1 MPSVWR
7 SNLYLLASFPVGIFT
22 FVFFVT
28 MLSLGVSL
36 LIIWV
41 GVPILIATVAS
52 TKFFAA
58 GERRRAGWLLREPIP
73 SLYLPSHRR
82 GMLGYLHTAVGDAAI
97 WKDILWLLILLP
109 ILGLAGFTLAVCA
122 WGVALGMV
130 FLPLWYWSIPDGVDY
145 GLFTVDKLPEAFGM
159 TLIGVVLLVVAAPLT
174 RAFGYGVGALARG
187 VLAPSERRRLMEL
200 ERTRAGAVDAQAA
213 ELQRIERDLHDG
225 AQARLVALAMD
236 LGMAQEKMATDPEG
250 AQELITGAHSEAK
263 KAIAELRDLSRGI
276 YPAILTDRGLG
287 PALSSI
293 AARNP
298 VEVALDVDLNER
310 LPAATEAAAYFVTV
324 EALTNVAK
332 HSGAANARVRI
343 GRRAEVLRV
352 EIADDGDG
360 GADPDGAGLTGLRQ
374 RVEAL
379 DGRLAV
385 QSGDLGTTIRAELP
399 CASSSRKT

>member
-7 SNLYLLASFPVGIFT
+7 SNLYLLVAFPLGTLTFT
-22 FVFFVT
+22 YFVT

-41 GVPILIATVAS
+41 GVPILVATVAS
-52 TKFFAA
+52 TRWFA
-58 GERRRAGWLLREPIP
+58 GLERRRAGWLLREPIP
-73 SLYLPSHRR
+73 SLYLPPHRR
-82 GMLGYLHTAVGDAAI
+82 GILGYLHTAIGDAAV
-97 WKDILWLLILLP
+97 WKDLLWLAVLLP
-109 ILGLAGFTLAVCA
+109 VLGLAGFTLVVCF
-122 WGVALGMV
+122 WCTALGMT
-130 FLPLWYWSIPDGVDY
+130 LMPAWYWAIPDGVDY
-145 GLFTVDKLPEAFGM
+145 GLFTVDTTHEAFAVVPAG
-159 TLIGVVLLVVAAPLT
+159 LVLLAVSVPFT
-174 RAFGYGVGALARG
+174 RALGYGVGSLARG
-187 VLAPSERRRLMEL
+187 LLAPSERRRVAEL

-236 LGMAQEKMATDPEG
+236 LGMAQEKLTSDPEG
-250 AQELITGAHSEAK
+250 AHALITGAHTEAK

-298 VEVALDVDLNER
+298 VEVALDVDLDGR

-332 HSGAANARVRI
+332 HSGAAHARVVI
-343 GRRAEVLRV
+343 TRRSGTLRV
-352 EIADDGDG
+352 EVSDDGSG
-360 GADPDGAGLTGLRQ
+360 GADPAGAGLTGLRQ

-399 CASSSRKT
+399 CASSSPKT